1 MRLDSIVLQTV
12 NGVLPSLTTGESILL
27 IGLFGLVTLLVI
39 TLDSALNVLAWSLT
53 GFVLVLVVLGQLS
66 IELFFVAVAFNML
79 AIGATGAYAT
89 RYA

>member
-1 MRLDSIVLQTV
+1 MVLQI
-12 NGVLPSLTTGESILL
+12 GGDILPSVTTGESILL

-53 GFVLVLVVLGQLS
+53 GVVLVFVLLGQLS
-66 IELFFVAVAFNML
+66 MELFFVAVAFDML
-79 AIGATGAYAT
+79 AIGATGAYTT